1 MSIRYLQIAI
11 NTPYPTPPPPKKK
24 YKKIKEKLKKF
35 FTEGGDKKVVLWELC
50 KCQI

>member
-1 MSIRYLQIAI
+1 MSIRYLQISI
-11 NTPYPTPPPPKKK
+11 NTPYPTPPTQKK

-35 FTEGGDKKVVLWELC
+35 FSEGGDKKVVLWELC